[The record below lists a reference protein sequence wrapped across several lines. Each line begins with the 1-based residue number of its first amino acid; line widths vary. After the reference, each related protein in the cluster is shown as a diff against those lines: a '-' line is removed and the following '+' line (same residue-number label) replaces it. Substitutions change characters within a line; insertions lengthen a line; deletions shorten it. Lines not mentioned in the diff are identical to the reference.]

1 MHRTVNFDVQFSNQA
16 KGTYFGGLYHKNKNL
31 QNSSSARLIAYG
43 TIFATVCV
51 FPSMFIG
58 CYDQTI
64 IGLEFN
70 DQTGFMDVVQSECA
84 FDTSN
89 QPCVCKTN
97 QLQLVEGL
105 GQLYASPCAA
115 GCSHVSETERSV
127 FEECSCLDSSNS
139 TATTKINPCP
149 KSNMW
154 IILATWGL
162 MSFSHGLIGG
172 PYISLLIEKL
182 PKFEGVKVVAFGL
195 MHLLTKIIGSVYKL
209 NTTRTRTNPIFLG
222 YAPGPLIAGR
232 LIDST
237 CLFWQ
242 YSDCDER
249 MSCQLYEPVQYRIYF
264 GLVMLI
270 PGTTYNLH

>member
-1 MHRTVNFDVQFSNQA
+1 
-16 KGTYFGGLYHKNKNL
+16 
-31 QNSSSARLIAYG
+31 
-43 TIFATVCV
+43 
-51 FPSMFIG
+51 MFIG

-70 DQTGFMDVVQSECA
+70 DQTGFMDVVQSECG

-209 NTTRTRTNPIFLG
+209 NTTRTRTNSIFLG

-270 PGTTYNLH
+270 PGTTYNLRLAKTIGYTYTCVRR